1 MPLAPPLSRAVSDP
15 TSMPHTIHPSRIL
28 VMLSGGGRTALN
40 LLDAIEA
47 GKLNARIVRAIASKP
62 CAGVDRLRAR
72 SIETDVIEGEIP
84 VDRLAILLQEHR
96 IDVVALCGYL
106 RYVHVPPAYQGRIIN
121 IHPALLPKF
130 GGAGFF
136 GHHVHRAVIGAGEA
150 VSGCT
155 VHAVDDRFDHGPII
169 LQKTC
174 PVLPD
179 DTPDTLGARVFTL
192 ECAAY
197 PEALQ
202 LVIDGLVSN
211 SVREPG
217 ATAPGGL

>member
-1 MPLAPPLSRAVSDP
+1 MPPLAA
-15 TSMPHTIHPSRIL
+15 PSRIL

-40 LLDAIEA
+40 LLHAIDA
-47 GKLNARIVRAIASKP
+47 GTLNARIVRAVASKL

-72 SIETDVIEGEIP
+72 SIATDVMEGEIP
-84 VDRLAILLQEHR
+84 ADRLANLLNEHR

-121 IHPALLPKF
+121 IHPSLLPKF
-130 GGAGFF
+130 GGPGFF
-136 GHHVHRAVIGAGEA
+136 GHHVHRAVIAAGEA

-202 LVIDGLVSN
+202 LVINGLVSN
-211 SVREPG
+211 SAHEPG
-217 ATAPGGL
+217 GNAPGGL

>member
-1 MPLAPPLSRAVSDP
+1 MPPPAAPA
-15 TSMPHTIHPSRIL
+15 RIL
-28 VMLSGGGRTALN
+28 VMLSGGGRTAIN
-40 LLDAIEA
+40 LLDAIDA
-47 GKLNARIVRAIASKP
+47 GTLNARIIRAIASKP
-62 CAGVDRLRAR
+62 CPGVDRLRAR
-72 SIETDVIEGEIP
+72 SIATEVVEGEIP
-84 VDRLAILLQEHR
+84 VDRLTTLLNEHR
-96 IDVVALCGYL
+96 IDLVALCGYL

-136 GHHVHRAVIGAGEA
+136 GHHVHKAVIAAREA
-150 VSGCT
+150 ESGCT

-169 LQKTC
+169 LQKSC

-179 DTPDTLGARVFTL
+179 DTPETLAARVFTL

-211 SVREPG
+211 SGRSHG
-217 ATAPGGL
+217 ANAPDGM